1 MADQILANDLQEL
14 FHAGIERA
22 GRHWL
27 AFFRDRPAD
36 PDEWARLGG
45 HALRALSWCAD
56 SGRYGELATDLVLAL
71 EWHVM
76 YLGHWHE
83 WESSLRHVSARLGET
98 IDAERQILLGGRLAT
113 LCWRLGRSEEA
124 LALQQQDYE
133 LAVACGDARLQWGV
147 LEGMAEAYLNAR
159 RFDQALR
166 CAEQATGLAIA
177 IGDLVEQ
184 AASLINAA
192 RALMELGEVPE
203 VRRRLERALALAV
216 AAGNI
221 VFEAKARLFLG
232 HAAVAA
238 GDWALALAR
247 FREALPLVAS
257 YRDEVGRATVLS
269 NIGRALTELGQWD
282 EAAVALEEAIRVL
295 RRHGNTPAET
305 VVRQRLAALQAR
317 RS

>member
-1 MADQILANDLQEL
+1 MADQELANDLQEL

-45 HALRALSWCAD
+45 HALRALIWCAD
-56 SGRYGELATDLVLAL
+56 AGRYGELATDLVLAL

-83 WESSLRHVSARLGET
+83 WESALRHVSARLGET
-98 IDAERQILLGGRLAT
+98 VDAERQMILSVRLAT

-124 LALQQQDYE
+124 LALLQHNYE
-133 LAVACGDARLQWGV
+133 LVTARGDARLQWGV
-147 LEGMAEAYLNAR
+147 FEGMAEAYLNAR
-159 RFDQALR
+159 GFDQALR
-166 CAEQATGLAIA
+166 CAEEGTGLAIA
-177 IGDLVEQ
+177 IGDRVKE

-192 RALMELGEVPE
+192 RALMELGQVPE
-203 VRRRLERALALAV
+203 AQRRLERALALTV
-216 AAGNI
+216 AAGSI
-221 VFEAKARLFLG
+221 IFEAKARLFLG
-232 HAAVAA
+232 HAAAAA

-257 YRDEVGRATVLS
+257 YRDENGCATVLS

-295 RRHGNTPAET
+295 RRRGNTPAET
-305 VVRQRLAALQAR
+305 VARQRLATLQAR
-317 RS
+317 RA